1 MEIGDLFSAGSDI
14 LDAVT
19 EAVESNDYTN
29 LSDTIRT
36 RVDEVSRQSGARSH
50 ANTKAFGRTSSAGKS
65 VTHYSSDRPAWQT
78 TSGDRKPRT
87 KTPVHYSSS
96 YGPGGTKASPQWSE
110 AADETAGLPSTYF
123 NRQHISRTSGLIQ
136 EIAGFGGAA
145 ISGISTISSLLGLA
159 AAGLFGSGAGLVASS
174 GALIVSALFTAGFAA
189 LGINGLKTRELTKK
203 YYHYGRALGN
213 AEYFTIEDFAKRVGT
228 TAAQLIRDLKKM
240 KKKGYLPGAVMD
252 AKETT
257 MMLTDRAYEQ
267 YDAAEKA
274 RIARELEASEA
285 EAPAKSDTGA
295 QSSKLDA
302 QTQAILKEGEEYI
315 REIRRINDQ
324 IPDNEAM
331 SDKLYR
337 LESIM
342 RQIFDQLQ
350 KQPSSAQDLRKLM
363 QYYLPTT
370 KKLLEAYVEL
380 NNQPQVGENIP
391 KTRQEIEESMD
402 TINDAFEKLLDDMF
416 QDVAWDISSD
426 LSVMKTMLEQDGL
439 AERKQ

>member
-19 EAVESNDYTN
+19 DAVERNDYSN
-29 LSDTIRT
+29 LSDTIRS
-36 RVDEVSRQSGARSH
+36 RVDEVSQQSGVRSH
-50 ANTKAFGRTSSAGKS
+50 AGTRAFGRTSSAGKS
-65 VTHYSSDRPAWQT
+65 TTHFSSDRPAYQT
-78 TSGDRKPRT
+78 TSGERKEGS

-96 YGPGGTKASPQWSE
+96 YGPGGTKVSPQWTE
-110 AADETAGLPSTYF
+110 GTEETAGLPSTYF
-123 NRQHISRTSGLIQ
+123 NRQKISRTTGLIS
-136 EIAGFGGAA
+136 EIAGFTGAA
-145 ISGISTISSLLGLA
+145 VSGISSISSMLGLA
-159 AAGLFGSGAGLVASS
+159 AAGLFGSGTGFMASS
-174 GALIVSALFTAGFAA
+174 ASLVVSLLLTAGFTA

-203 YYHYGRALGN
+203 YYNYGRALGN
-213 AEYFTIEDFAKRVGT
+213 AEYFTIEDFARRVGT
-228 TAAQLIRDLKKM
+228 TATQLIQDLKKM

-252 AKETT
+252 SKETT

-285 EAPAKSDTGA
+285 ETAAKADNGKPQT
-295 QSSKLDA
+295 DPE
-302 QTQAILKEGEEYI
+302 TQAVLKEGEAYI
-315 REIRRINDQ
+315 REIRRINDS
-324 IPDNEAM
+324 ISDNEAM

-350 KQPSSAQDLRKLM
+350 KNPSCVQDLRKLM

-439 AERKQ
+439 AERKKQ